1 MLTGN
6 TGTVV
11 GVSIGVV
18 VVIAVFII
26 DLIVVFVGI
35 WFITKKSI
43 RKNAT
48 PRASDKLN
56 AEVCWICLFLLL
68 THTLSF
74 PPCLPLPQGYQLH
87 VR

>member
-35 WFITKKSI
+35 WFITKKKSM

-56 AEVCWICLFLLL
+56 AEVCQICLFLSL
-68 THTLSF
+68 
-74 PPCLPLPQGYQLH
+74 
-87 VR
+87 